1 MFTQLVVGLL
11 LFLPLA
17 VFFVRVISFRKDG
30 AVSAGDIRSKGRLE
44 LDRSEQGIATW
55 TGQP

>member
-17 VFFVRVISFRKDG
+17 VFFIRVISFRKEG
-30 AVSAGDIRSKGRLE
+30 AVSARDIRSKGRLE
-44 LDRSEQGIATW
+44 LGRSEQGIATW